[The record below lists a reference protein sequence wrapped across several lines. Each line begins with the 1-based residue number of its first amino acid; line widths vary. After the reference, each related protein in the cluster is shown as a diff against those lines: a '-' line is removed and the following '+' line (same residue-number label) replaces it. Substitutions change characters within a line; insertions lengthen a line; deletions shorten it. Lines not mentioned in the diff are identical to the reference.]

1 MGKIKRRQVRCVL
14 FLAGVL
20 AGVFG
25 VCGQEQEVQ
34 AATSVTK
41 ASQFYDAAE
50 SGKDIS
56 LEKNIVL
63 TKPVWIK
70 KGADLYGNGYKIQF
84 ESSSAEVDFLIFKGG
99 TNSNPSVIDDV
110 NIVTKDG
117 TYCGNGISTE
127 SGCVLKMTDVN
138 VHKFFQGI
146 STYGNTTMANCLI
159 HKNGNDGWVPHGKS
173 YTHTIKN
180 CEFYDNGDW
189 RDSSGYAAKFSKS
202 PAYSQNFGTAASA
215 MSCWGGKFT
224 FTGCEIYNNE
234 NCGIITQSDCTVSLN
249 NCEIYGNGVGTNQ
262 VRSGIQIK
270 GSTDSVTMAGGGI
283 YDNPADGVRI
293 VAGTFRQE
301 SGTIY
306 GNGSFGVRVSDGT
319 GYLDG
324 GTIRD
329 NGTDGVRIA
338 GGTFHQT
345 GGTVSGNGTD
355 GIRISA
361 GKVTQTGGAVKNNG
375 SDGVGVRTDDSTFVQ
390 EGGTISGNGRYGIY
404 QNGTYK
410 MAKTAVVNV
419 EDGKND
425 IFLTAGHL
433 IYLSGNLT
441 SSGQVGRIHT
451 ASDDQRL
458 ARQVVKATSA
468 VSNSHIASLNGRFA
482 LRFAKV
488 VMDAGTATERK
499 LPNAAVRA
507 GNGVN
512 APANVMILSGTLT
525 GKYKSGVKQAQ
536 IDSVP
541 GFAIASV
548 PDKESY
554 YWKEA
559 YTFAGLGGK
568 PVPQKILRD
577 GSGNERLYA
586 IGGSMIFRGWT
597 SGMSLND
604 EPLVRQVAVPAERL
618 GDDVTFTAVWDFR
631 FDLLF
636 CGNGQTNAGDAPDY
650 EIGDLAAESAMPAN
664 DGPQRNAQYLAKD
677 GGVTMGYFGKTYQW
691 TATDQKR
698 YDKNRESYVDYA
710 DRYAFEG
717 WSKRADCIYKDED
730 LLLPGA
736 LLGGDAKGNDHV
748 LNWFLSEL
756 AQITEVCSRT
766 ATDGKVGI
774 RYYAVWDR
782 FPEIDALDRYFLLS
796 DAKSGQITAEKLM
809 EKAVAMDTEDGVL
822 ENGAAVRL
830 VDFEPWDLL
839 ELGDAGSVTVRYAAT
854 DLAGNT
860 SYYDVAVHIA
870 NDAGSVSRIAGQGGT
885 ERRSPLYT
893 RFVSEEFFELGADCE
908 EEAAA
913 KNAYNGGAL
922 EPYSVWYRK
931 EKYRKELEKAFER
944 LAGQDFVKS
953 FSYGQSDIKLAQVFL
968 RSDEARLP
976 DDAFREK
983 FAEAFVRG
991 AEK

>member
-1 MGKIKRRQVRCVL
+1 MTKMKRGQVKCVL
-14 FLAGVL
+14 FLLGVL

-25 VCGQEQEVQ
+25 VYGQEQEVQ

-50 SGKDIS
+50 SGKDI
-56 LEKNIVL
+56 LLAKNIVL

-70 KGADLYGNGYKIQF
+70 KGTDLYGNGYKIQF
-84 ESSSAEVDFLIFKGG
+84 ESSSVEVDFLIFTGG
-99 TNSNPSVIDDV
+99 TASNPSVVDDV

-117 TYCGNGISTE
+117 TYCGNGIATE
-127 SGCVLKMTDVN
+127 SGCVLKMTDVI
-138 VHKFFQGI
+138 VHKFFQGV
-146 STYGNTTMANCLI
+146 STYGNTTMVDCKI
-159 HKNGNDGWVPHGKS
+159 HRNGNDGWVPHGKS

-180 CEFYDNGDW
+180 CDFYDNGDW
-189 RDSSGYAAKFSKS
+189 RDSSGYAAKFSRS
-202 PAYSQNFGTAASA
+202 DAYSQNFGTAASA

-224 FTGCEIYNNE
+224 FTGCDIYNNE

-249 NCEIYGNGVGTNQ
+249 NCEIYENGVGSNQ
-262 VRSGIQIK
+262 VRSGVQIK
-270 GSTDSVTMAGGGI
+270 GSTDSVTMTGGGI
-283 YDNPADGVRI
+283 YDNPVDGVRV

-306 GNGSFGVRVSDGT
+306 SNGSFGVRVNGGT
-319 GYLDG
+319 GYLTG

-329 NGTDGVRIA
+329 NGTDGVRITS
-338 GGTFHQT
+338 GTFNQT

-361 GKVTQTGGAVKNNG
+361 GKAVQTGGAVKNNG
-375 SDGVGVRTDDSTFVQ
+375 SDGVGVRTDDSTFAQ
-390 EGGTISGNGRYGIY
+390 EGGTISGNGRYGVY

-410 MAKTAVVNV
+410 MAQAAAVNI
-419 EDGKND
+419 ESGKNF
-425 IFLTAGHL
+425 IYLTAGHRIDL
-433 IYLSGNLT
+433 TAKLT
-441 SSGQVGRIHT
+441 SSGQIGCIHT
-451 ASDDQRL
+451 ASDDRQL
-458 ARQVVKATSA
+458 ARPVIKATSA
-468 VSNSHIASLNGRFA
+468 VPDSHIASLNGKFA
-482 LRFAKV
+482 LNFAKV
-488 VMDAGTATERK
+488 VMDTGTEERN

-512 APANVMILSGTLT
+512 APANTMILSGTLT

-536 IDSVP
+536 IESVP
-541 GFAIASV
+541 GFSIVSV
-548 PDKESY
+548 PEKESY

-568 PVPQKILRD
+568 PVPQKELRD
-577 GSGNERLYA
+577 GNGKNQTYA
-586 IGGSMIFRGWT
+586 IGGSMIFQGW
-597 SGMSLND
+597 SSSIGLND
-604 EPLVRQVAVPAERL
+604 EPLARQVAVPAERL
-618 GDDVTFTAVWDFR
+618 GDDVIFTAVWDFR

-664 DGPQRNAQYLAKD
+664 DGPQHDTRYLAKD
-677 GGVTMGYFGKTYQW
+677 GGVTTGYFGKTYQW
-691 TATDQKR
+691 MATDQKR
-698 YDKNRESYVDYA
+698 YDKNRESYVDYV

-717 WSKRADCIYKDED
+717 WSKREDCIYKDED
-730 LLLPGA
+730 LLLPGG
-736 LLGGDAKGNDHV
+736 LLGGGVKGNDNV
-748 LNWFLSEL
+748 LNWFLGEL
-756 AQITEVCSRT
+756 AEITEVCSRT

-796 DAKSGQITAEKLM
+796 DAKSGQITEEKLM
-809 EKAVAMDTEDGVL
+809 EKVASVDTEDGVL

-830 VDFEPWDLL
+830 VDFEPRDML

-870 NDAGSVSRIAGQGGT
+870 SDAGSMSWIAGQGGA

-893 RFVSEEFFELGADCE
+893 RFVSKDFFDLGADCE

-922 EPYSVWYRK
+922 EPYSVWYQK
-931 EKYRKELEKAFER
+931 EKYRKELEKTFER
-944 LAGQDFVKS
+944 LTGQNYVKS
-953 FSYGQSDIKLAQVFL
+953 YSYGQSDIKLAQAFL
-968 RSDEARLP
+968 RSDEARIP